1 MSQTRIACIG
11 LGAMGEKHLR
21 VYHALADSQVIALSD
36 LSCDLAGRLS
46 AEFGG
51 IPYYTDYREMLAREK
66 PDAVVIAVPDAAHVA
81 PVKDSLA
88 AGAHVLVEKPLAT
101 TLADADEMIRF
112 AGECDRILMVNYS
125 HRWVPAYFQAKKLID
140 SGRYGAPIMIYARKN
155 DPISVVKRWGWLKDS
170 TPTAFL
176 SSHDIDLVR
185 WFLGS
190 EAVSVF
196 ARGHRG
202 LLKKKLGYDTWD
214 CIQASVQFANGA
226 VAVFESSFVLP
237 ERYPTCTDSYIQ
249 LHLEAGT
256 ITMPRLSE
264 GLEIASNETY
274 EYPKLGITAD
284 FDGDVRGAFRMAGEH
299 FLDCI
304 RMGTAPLTD
313 GANARQVS
321 EIVEGVHRS
330 LQTGQVIALPITS
343 R

>member
-21 VYHALADSQVIALSD
+21 VYHALADAQVVAISD
-36 LSCDLAGRLS
+36 LSHDLAARLS
-46 AEFGG
+46 AKFGE
-51 IPYYTDYREMLAREK
+51 IPYYTDYREMLAKEK
-66 PDAVVIAVPDAAHVA
+66 PDAVAIAVPDAAHVE
-81 PVKDSLA
+81 PVKACLA

-101 TLADADEMIRF
+101 TLADADDMIRF
-112 AGECDRILMVNYS
+112 AEECGRILMVNYS
-125 HRWVPAYFQAKKLID
+125 HRWVPAYFQAKKLVD
-140 SGRYGAPIMIYARKN
+140 SGQYGAPIMVYARKN
-155 DPISVVKRWGWLKDS
+155 DPINVVKRWKWLKDS
-170 TPTAFL
+170 TPSAFL

-202 LLKKKLGYDTWD
+202 VLKKELGCDIWD
-214 CIQASVQFANGA
+214 CIQASVEFANGA

-237 ERYPTCTDSYIQ
+237 DKYPTCTDSYIQ
-249 LHLEAGT
+249 LHMESGT
-256 ITMPRLSE
+256 ITMPRLIE

-274 EYPKLGITAD
+274 EYPKLGITSD

-299 FLDCI
+299 FLQCVRTGRTPI
-304 RMGTAPLTD
+304 TD
-313 GANARQVS
+313 GRNARQVS
-321 EIVEGVHRS
+321 EVVEGIHRS
-330 LQTGQVIALPITS
+330 LQTGQVISLPITG